1 VKKERKEVDINL
13 LITPEHNTRIH
24 PEKQI
29 KEIRRSLKKW
39 GQYRDAV
46 VDDHYMIL
54 AGNGLVEAMR
64 AEGFKK
70 AWVVIVYNVSE
81 NDKKKFMLADNKTA
95 GLGVDDLNNIELII
109 AELDGDFDIPGFDDD
124 ILKSINAAVEEISEA
139 LDGYGIATAENIKE
153 IEAKSE
159 INEPHGEETKEEAPE
174 NTEPEPMPEPERKSV
189 ICTRCGEVIWL

>member
-1 VKKERKEVDINL
+1 VKKERKEIAINL
-13 LITPEHNTRIH
+13 LTTPEHNSRIH

-70 AWVVIVYNVSE
+70 AWVVIVYDVSE
-81 NDKKKFMLADNKTA
+81 NDKKKFMLADNKTT
-95 GLGVDDLNNIELII
+95 GLGIDDLNNIELLI

-124 ILKSINAAVEEISEA
+124 ILKSINAAAEEISEA
-139 LDGYGIATAENIKE
+139 LDTYGIATAENIKG
-153 IEAKSE
+153 IETKSA
-159 INEPHGEETKEEAPE
+159 INEQHEEEVKKETPE
-174 NTEPEPMPEPERKSV
+174 NTEPETERKSI
-189 ICTRCGEVIWL
+189 ICPKCGEVIWL